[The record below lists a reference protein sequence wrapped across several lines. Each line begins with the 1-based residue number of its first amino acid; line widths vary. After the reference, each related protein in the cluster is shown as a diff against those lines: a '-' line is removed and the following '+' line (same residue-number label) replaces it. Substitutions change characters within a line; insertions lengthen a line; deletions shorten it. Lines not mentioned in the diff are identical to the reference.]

1 MKSNQLKGNI
11 LLFLTT
17 LIWGTTFVMQDLA
30 MEVIGP
36 FEFQAVRS
44 IIGGLVL
51 VPVIFILDAIRK
63 KNGTYRKTSK
73 EELKLL
79 IFGGIV
85 CGFCLCVASCFQQ
98 VGIAYGTSA
107 GKAGFI
113 TAMYIIFV
121 PILGLF
127 FKKKV
132 QPLFWICVALA
143 VGGLYLLCVSGGE
156 KLGSITTGDLL
167 TLGCAVAFAFQILAI
182 DHFAP
187 KVDCL
192 KLSCIQFFV
201 SGIFSLIPMFLYEGF
216 HIEKIEA
223 AIFPILFAG
232 VLSCGVAYTLQTVG
246 QKYSKPTI
254 ASLIMSFESFF
265 AALTEAL
272 ILWRLPSLRELFGFL
287 LMLIAILLSQIQF
300 PAKKGSAA
308 SRKPL

>member
-1 MKSNQLKGNI
+1 MKSNQIKGN
-11 LLFLTT
+11 LFLAITT
-17 LIWGTTFVMQDLA
+17 LIWGTTFVMQDMA

-44 IIGGLVL
+44 LIGGLVL
-51 VPVIFILDAIRK
+51 IPAILILDAVRK
-63 KNGTYRKTSK
+63 RNGTYRKMSK

-79 IFGGIV
+79 SFGGIV

-132 QPLFWICVALA
+132 QPLFWICVILA

-156 KLGSITTGDLL
+156 DTEGITTGDLL
-167 TLGCAVAFAFQILAI
+167 MLICAVAFAFQILAI

-192 KLSCIQFFV
+192 KLSCIQFFM
-201 SGIFSLIPMFLYEGF
+201 SGIFSFIPMFLYEGF
-216 HIEKIEA
+216 HIEKIQA

-265 AALTEAL
+265 AAFTEAL
-272 ILWRLPSLRELFGFL
+272 IKWRLPSSREIFGFL
-287 LMLIAILLSQIQF
+287 LMLSAILLSQIQL
-300 PAKKGSAA
+300 PVKKKDTAPRS
-308 SRKPL
+308 ST